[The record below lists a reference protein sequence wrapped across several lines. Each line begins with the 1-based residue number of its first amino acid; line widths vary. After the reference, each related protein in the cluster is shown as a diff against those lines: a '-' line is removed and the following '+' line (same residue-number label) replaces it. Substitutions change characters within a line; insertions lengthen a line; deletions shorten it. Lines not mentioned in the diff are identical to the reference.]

1 MHIGEALS
9 RGHGEAR
16 LELFLPLVERCCFDT
31 NAGRVTM
38 AGMDNRVAWQREQL
52 VFDRFEDAGITRKR
66 AAGRS
71 GATVEEGVARKENT
85 FARKMQTTA
94 ARGVARRVD
103 HRDIDA
109 ADAERLPVAKR
120 RIDSAVGVDG
130 FPQHG
135 VVGVQPDWGLEVF
148 GDLGSCVD
156 VIVVGVRAHDGLERA
171 VTNGANDGF
180 VVVCTIKHDTLS
192 IVADD
197 PHIVVDVEVFAIKRK
212 DARGGQMV
220 DGSHAST
227 LVS

>member
-1 MHIGEALS
+1 MAEIAAAEGIRSEAMN
-9 RGHGEAR
+9 AFV
-16 LELFLPLVERCCFDT
+16 ELMTKKAWLGWLFAAIPAIRDRALADPTFLFKL
-31 NAGRVTM
+31 
-38 AGMDNRVAWQREQL
+38 
-52 VFDRFEDAGITRKR
+52 
-66 AAGRS
+66 
-71 GATVEEGVARKENT
+71 GV
-85 FARKMQTTA
+85 
-94 ARGVARRVD
+94 
-103 HRDIDA
+103 
-109 ADAERLPVAKR
+109 
-120 RIDSAVGVDG
+120 
-130 FPQHG
+130 
-135 VVGVQPDWGLEVF
+135 EVF